1 MLDVVSCYCD
11 VTQGLNNVINL
22 AVLEDSTNK
31 PTSLYSLQS
40 SNITTVELLLTARHS
55 KLYRE
60 NERKREEN
68 AKIANDQPTVDDADL
83 ILHLLRVR

>member
-11 VTQGLNNVINL
+11 VTQGLNDVINL

-55 KLYRE
+55 KLYSE
-60 NERKREEN
+60 NKRKREEN
-68 AKIANDQPTVDDADL
+68 AKIANDQATVDDTHQAYSFFA
-83 ILHLLRVR
+83 